1 MNSVTLLYFSNLIK
15 CISTWGSLNLKS
27 IPVKMLHHFIV
38 WRFIQ
43 LYFFLI
49 FVVEFRHLLHLS
61 GYQEG
66 PCCCWTL
73 LHPIVYELFFA
84 RGSYKTFGKFQG
96 ILLTFALGLT
106 QFFFVV
112 ARWLLMSTLMNF
124 SPVVWEL
131 ALLFGYVNR
140 FENIKK
146 EFKSQFGC

>member
-1 MNSVTLLYFSNLIK
+1 LFEGSSI
-15 CISTWGSLNLKS
+15 CI
-27 IPVKMLHHFIV
+27 
-38 WRFIQ
+38 
-43 LYFFLI
+43 FF
-49 FVVEFRHLLHLS
+49 FVVEFRYLLHLS

-96 ILLTFALGLT
+96 MLLTFSLGPTNVHL
-106 QFFFVV
+106 
-112 ARWLLMSTLMNF
+112 NDF

-140 FENIKK
+140 FENIKN
-146 EFKSQFGC
+146 EINCRFGC